1 MTVRCRSAS
10 PTVTH
15 SLTVTHCHSQSQRR
29 SFVVV
34 VRRRRSFVVRSS
46 SSSFILRSSFI
57 RRRSSFIRS
66 SSSSSFVRRRRRSY
80 FVRSSS
86 SFILR
91 SFAVRSFVFCSFVR
105 SFVWRRCHC
114 RRRRR
119 RRRGCLCSDFV
130 WMFDRL
136 KVFVVGSELVR
147 RRFDRSFWLVVCAF
161 LFFGTWLLAGRSSC
175 VRSVRECSVSLTMP
189 RVWLVFA

>member
-1 MTVRCRSAS
+1 MRCRSAS

-15 SLTVTHCHSQSQRR
+15 SQSLTVTHSRSVVRSSS

-34 VRRRRSFVVRSS
+34 VR
-46 SSSFILRSSFI
+46 L
-57 RRRSSFIRS
+57 
-66 SSSSSFVRRRRRSY
+66 SFVRRRRRSY